1 MKNQIT
7 ILLLFLFSAHLI
19 AQDSIKTYTD
29 AVKNQKLK
37 LKQLI
42 MPASLIAMGGIL
54 KTPYL
59 QNNIQQG
66 VKEAFP
72 TNFHTKTDNYLQFVP
87 LAQLLVGNAIG
98 FQSKHG
104 SKQMITNSILS
115 NLAVGSIVYAGKKV
129 AHDWRPDD
137 SAANSF
143 PSGHTA
149 TAFNNATLLFFEYKD
164 NNIWYASAGYLFA
177 ASTAVLR
184 MANNKHW
191 SGDVVAGAGVGIAVA
206 TIINYWSPFHFDKK
220 QNNNIELIGYPVI
233 NDKNY
238 GIGLVYQIK

>member
-129 AHDWRPDD
+129 AHDWRPEILRLILSHLD
-137 SAANSF
+137 
-143 PSGHTA
+143 TRQRLLI
-149 TAFNNATLLFFEYKD
+149 TLLYCFSNTK
-164 NNIWYASAGYLFA
+164 
-177 ASTAVLR
+177 
-184 MANNKHW
+184 
-191 SGDVVAGAGVGIAVA
+191 
-206 TIINYWSPFHFDKK
+206 TIIFGMPQQVIFLQQVPPFCAW
-220 QNNNIELIGYPVI
+220 QTTS
-233 NDKNY
+233 
-238 GIGLVYQIK
+238 IGLAMSWQERVLV